1 MIEIKKCFHVECPY
15 KGCHYH
21 QEYNYEELNV
31 LLELIMPKTDEEMK
45 SCMAYLDI

>member
-1 MIEIKKCFHVECPY
+1 MEIKKCVHEECPY

-21 QEYNYEELNV
+21 KEYNGEELNV
-31 LLELIMPKTDEEMK
+31 LLELIIPKINEEME